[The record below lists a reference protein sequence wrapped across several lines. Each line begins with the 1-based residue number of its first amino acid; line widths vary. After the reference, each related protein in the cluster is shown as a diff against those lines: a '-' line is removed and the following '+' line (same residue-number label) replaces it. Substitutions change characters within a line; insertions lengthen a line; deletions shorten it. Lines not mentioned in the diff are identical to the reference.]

1 MATSWICS
9 PRDSCQAVV
18 VQLPGGRFDNLNSPS
33 PGVIAWCE
41 FFHDREGA
49 LHPRMDIA
57 LHGDEFRARLLVLDR
72 RRTGRPRFFPLAIVR
87 RQRVNVARRP
97 IVIEVLEIL
106 VDLAGQNMRRVAA
119 ASPRENGRLH
129 LRRDPMKNR
138 NWQ

>member
-1 MATSWICS
+1 
-9 PRDSCQAVV
+9 
-18 VQLPGGRFDNLNSPS
+18 
-33 PGVIAWCE
+33 
-41 FFHDREGA
+41 
-49 LHPRMDIA
+49 MDIA